1 MMLLPRTARWRTL
14 IVSLV
19 AVFLI
24 HFAHVPRVQA
34 GECSGWNILS
44 LGATCLVKLAT
55 KRVGE
60 SAGRGI
66 AQGIKPDF
74 NKMVHNMGQKLA
86 DHINNTVDWEKLG
99 QEVGKGASQEVLK
112 ALNSINWEKYGQQIG
127 AGIRQEF
134 EAAMDK
140 LFDDKIKPLL
150 DDIDLILK
158 TRIEHVNSLI
168 DEKLKQIDVLI
179 QQTVERFQA
188 AADETIAKV
197 KSDLID
203 YTFNRF
209 EIERDKT
216 IAQIR
221 SELIDYTATTVT
233 QTTTEIIAK
242 VKAELIAQTFVQL
255 EQLRHHFR
263 RDVNQFFE
271 RAENLL
277 TLLDCTE
284 EKTRIDMENLIKTLG
299 KELES
304 RCPPILCGSSSK
316 VADDPTLLACYKKL
330 HLKKPP
336 KSWQY
341 SMIYRLE
348 KCEVLSDLTPDTP
361 VENIAAVYLDLHN
374 WAKRIACIQ
383 RSPKAM
389 WDSLEFKSR
398 HQYWSTFP

>member
-1 MMLLPRTARWRTL
+1 LETL
-14 IVSLV
+14 IGSPGD
-19 AVFLI
+19 FS
-24 HFAHVPRVQA
+24 R
-34 GECSGWNILS
+34 
-44 LGATCLVKLAT
+44 LAA
-55 KRVGE
+55 E
-60 SAGRGI
+60 NSDCQSAKNG
-66 AQGIKPDF
+66 
-74 NKMVHNMGQKLA
+74 GQ
-86 DHINNTVDWEKLG
+86 LG
-99 QEVGKGASQEVLK
+99 QISPGETVP
-112 ALNSINWEKYGQQIG
+112 
-127 AGIRQEF
+127 EF

-150 DDIDLILK
+150 NDIDLILK
-158 TRIEHVNSLI
+158 TRIEHVDTLI
-168 DEKLKQIDVLI
+168 DDKLKQIDVLI
-179 QQTVERFQA
+179 QQTVDRFQT

-197 KSDLID
+197 KTDLID
-203 YTFNRF
+203 YAFNRF
-209 EIERDKT
+209 DIERDKT

-221 SELIDYTATTVT
+221 SEVIDYAAITVT
-233 QTTTEIIAK
+233 QTTTEIVAK
-242 VKAELIAQTFVQL
+242 VKAELIKQTFVQL
-255 EQLRHHFR
+255 EQLRHDFR
-263 RDVNQFFE
+263 RDVNQFFD

-299 KELES
+299 KEVAA
-304 RCPPILCGSSSK
+304 RCPPMLCGSSSK
-316 VADDPTLLACYKKL
+316 VADNPTLLACYKKL

-383 RSPKAM
+383 RSPFTM